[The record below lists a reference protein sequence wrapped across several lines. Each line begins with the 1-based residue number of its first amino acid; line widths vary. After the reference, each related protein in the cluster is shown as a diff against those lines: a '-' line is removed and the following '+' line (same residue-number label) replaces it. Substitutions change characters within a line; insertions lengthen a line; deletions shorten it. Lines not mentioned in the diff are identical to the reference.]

1 MVDEEVGLMLK
12 IIKKKIDMFDLLK
25 IIEYLL
31 LKNYGV
37 YYVCVILESDIKFSY
52 FLKERYFVYGVV
64 C

>member
-12 IIKKKIDMFDLLK
+12 IKKKKIDMFDLLK

>member
-1 MVDEEVGLMLK
+1 
-12 IIKKKIDMFDLLK
+12 MFDLLK

-52 FLKERYFVYGVV
+52 FLMERYFVYGVV